1 MHYCYYSST
10 VLNGAGTREFGLD
23 LRLGAAAASGKPV
36 WTEVLRGHTVRAHNT
51 RIGIMEAGSDFGKTP
66 KIKKAKYFQCV
77 VGYFKLSIV
86 KQRDVVYSYNRIF
99 FMPSRKICINQP
111 WLY

>member
-23 LRLGAAAASGKPV
+23 LRLAAAAASGKPV
-36 WTEVLRGHTVRAHNT
+36 WTEVLRRGHTVRAHNT

-66 KIKKAKYFQCV
+66 KIKKQNTSNALLDTYQLSNDGMLSTATIEYFSCHRERYV
-77 VGYFKLSIV
+77 
-86 KQRDVVYSYNRIF
+86 
-99 FMPSRKICINQP
+99 
-111 WLY
+111 